1 MAASFRTIIY
11 LIPFPIAFLS
21 QTDSPAVI
29 SLLIIYAVLPMKIIR
44 IIIWKITKENIL
56 CVLIFAAVFL
66 PQLAERI
73 TFALLMS
80 SPRSPPS
87 FCQFNRVILETS
99 SAFVSLSILEGLPL
113 FAHSSKYVSILS
125 LISSVSLWSYGL

>member
-56 CVLIFAAVFL
+56 CVLILAAVFL
-66 PQLAERI
+66 PQLAESI
-73 TFALLMS
+73 AFADFFHNL
-80 SPRSPPS
+80 RVV
-87 FCQFNRVILETS
+87 CQDHAAA
-99 SAFVSLSILEGLPL
+99 AFLCRP
-113 FAHSSKYVSILS
+113 F
-125 LISSVSLWSYGL
+125 